1 MRLPHEIAQ
10 TLLSQLEIKQPLG
23 HFANLILKQYNYFTW
38 LMNGQ
43 AMPLSI
49 VLAYEQ
55 EIFSTNCQYK
65 SAVNFQS
72 SVAQNKIK
80 TVVKK

>member
-1 MRLPHEIAQ
+1 
-10 TLLSQLEIKQPLG
+10 
-23 HFANLILKQYNYFTW
+23 
-38 LMNGQ
+38 MNGQ
-43 AMPLSI
+43 AMAI

-80 TVVKK
+80 TVVKSKNKYV